1 MSDPGK
7 LDLSDW
13 LSVALL
19 AISGGIGSA
28 MAWFKSSNQKRD
40 DRMETLEEKMERY
53 EELRA
58 ATVTRLAVIETC
70 QSNLLDKMNEIKDN
84 IERTAMQ
91 GAHSVNTQ
99 IAGLTNEIQKLISHN
114 NRRGHE

>member
-19 AISGGIGSA
+19 AISGGVGSA
-28 MAWFKSSNQKRD
+28 MAWFRNSNKKRD
-40 DRMETLEEKMERY
+40 DRIDALDEKMDRY

-58 ATVTRLAVIETC
+58 VSITRLAVIETC
-70 QSNLLDKMNEIKDN
+70 QANLLDKMNEIKDN

-99 IAGLTNEIQKLISHN
+99 IATLTNEIQKLISHN